1 MDAQLVDNFG
11 RVHDYLRISLLER
24 CNLRCTYCMP
34 AEGIALRDKAEFMTQ
49 EELFYITEKF
59 VSLGVK
65 NSFDGWRTLL
75 KKISMKLSSIFRHF
89 R

>member
-1 MDAQLVDNFG
+1 MAYQLIDTFG

-34 AEGIALRDKAEFMTQ
+34 ADGLVLRDKAEFMTQ
-49 EELFYITEKF
+49 EELFFITEKF

-65 NSFDGWRTLL
+65 KIRLTGGEPLL
-75 KKISMKLSSIFRHF
+75 KKNFNEIIQYF
-89 R
+89 